1 LFWASVQN
9 LLKPKKVKKVLPEK
23 YTLAY
28 KDKLVASFCRKAAEW
43 FRDMFCN
50 FYFEKNHRI
59 DNNSATTETREK
71 NKYRFGF
78 GILRF
83 LGKF

>member
-1 LFWASVQN
+1 
-9 LLKPKKVKKVLPEK
+9 
-23 YTLAY
+23 
-28 KDKLVASFCRKAAEW
+28 
-43 FRDMFCN
+43 MFCN

-71 NKYRFGF
+71 NKHRFGF

-83 LGKF
+83 LGKFSYMPFRNTQFFLNDICKLIFRDNFKDLSLKDGVIMGIHCNGKP